1 MRPELGVGGLTIPL
15 QDLQQR
21 AIDIVQHSLSATRL
35 WSPWRP
41 NNSGK
46 TPPVIE

>member
-1 MRPELGVGGLTIPL
+1 MRTKLGVRDLTIPL

-21 AIDIVQHSLSATRL
+21 AIDIVQHSLSTGPV
-35 WSPWRP
+35 WP

-46 TPPVIE
+46 TRTVIE